1 MGLIA
6 WVMMAI
12 AIWHFTVFLPDRF
25 WSGIVGAFI
34 GAVIGA
40 VIFGLAI
47 HGFSVPGRD
56 DTDLLTT
63 LEAIPGTILGLAVTW
78 FIGVRQERA
87 EGWSDQAFRTAGP
100 H

>member
-1 MGLIA
+1 MGLLA

-12 AIWHFTVFLPDRF
+12 ALWHFTVFLPDRF
-25 WSGIVGAFI
+25 WSGIVGAFL
-34 GAVIGA
+34 GAVLGA

-56 DTDLLTT
+56 DTDILTT
-63 LEAIPGTILGLAVTW
+63 LEAIPGTIIGLAVTW
-78 FIGVRQERA
+78 LIGVRQEQA
-87 EGWSDQAFRTAGP
+87 GGTDAFRTANP